1 MALKENEVPQQ
12 LYLNV
17 GSTVSRSQYSV
28 LYMGMPWW
36 HHIFMRTLLFK
47 LLSLSLGLGLRLRLA

>member
-28 LYMGMPWW
+28 LYMGMPLVAS
-36 HHIFMRTLLFK
+36 HIYENIVV
-47 LLSLSLGLGLRLRLA
+47 